1 MPSKHSRSGRTFTVA
16 GPPPT
21 SSDAGPP
28 PFSGAFNSNSMP
40 QAGSGTRAPLAVRAS
55 TPPSYRR
62 KESVALPSPIL
73 PRSGL
78 LDTPAASAA
87 SLSSAPTRSFRD
99 VVAGGLAKS
108 TARLSAPVVPTS
120 RPLVQAV
127 TAYDGATAPDG
138 AAPSTPMWALQ
149 PPSALAF
156 SAVTQSPLFAPG
168 EGVAPFLAVQPSTQS
183 SFSSVAPV
191 SESSSLPTNAPMSA
205 LDALVLA
212 DNFLASEAVVSG
224 TPQAHPSGSPEA
236 TAPFSSPSFLSAVAN
251 SVASPPEPSAGT
263 IQPRPQPD
271 PSPGYSALDGAPP
284 SPVLQAPNVGSRD
297 ARSPALEMD
306 EVASNPLPPSQQPR
320 ILSPLF
326 SVVSSSQ
333 PPLPAP
339 PSSLS
344 GQQPPLVRHL
354 VPPLL
359 PLQQPQLLL
368 PKLSVVDPPQ
378 PPPSIPSSG
387 QQPTP
392 VRPPVP
398 PFRSSVESPAMRK
411 PSTLSLTGLLPS
423 QPSPAQRLVLTA
435 PAMELMIHLHHGD
448 VELLQPLEESVV
460 SDVAD
465 QLQRAAQERFGL
477 PLARKMAM
485 SALEVSRHQCGASGW
500 PTLDVALSCL
510 RVVNGGGPPTDATHP
525 APPAKS
531 SAPIAPAP
539 PLAPQTRISN
549 NLESLM
555 RLQQQQQQEHL
566 RSILAIPWL
575 SQPGPPGPTPLAA
588 PTALLPPNLSGRP
601 LDSLRA
607 ASGPGATPSA
617 VPSILNSVNM
627 SSNLPPPPLPA
638 PPLLPPR
645 SGVSSSARF
654 RRRAVGPI
662 VAPAPTSRDRCTSC
676 GHHGHDALRCS
687 EGLDVTSVVDAAEHL
702 EAAMRERTREL
713 SSVGDQDDQLCEDA
727 ARNEAASAIA
737 DLSGIA
743 AQDVTSFL
751 SESQDAGATL
761 VSAVCHAR
769 GGGLADQLERQ
780 CQQELSRRRRT
791 QLLHV
796 HSRDAAQAGSSAEQY
811 AALADRVNLPSQLG
825 YGYRLDTSGVQLP
838 AFPSRP
844 PSTGRRRRAQDDDLR
859 DFVVDDHDSS
869 PEPSPKPRRDGSR
882 HSPPHQRRR
891 GHSSRT
897 SDSSGSDRSDSSSR
911 ESSSDF
917 SSESASGESGQP
929 RRRRGRQSS
938 SGDSE
943 GSGGSGS
950 GSAGSSSDS
959 GSSRSPSPRRDRPS
973 NRDHRDQVPEGPLTA
988 SALASLVTSLT
999 KRVREGNG
1007 NGMLASKPP
1016 SFWGLG
1022 KPPSGGYFP
1031 ETFNRIYN
1039 EYRQFRSVF
1048 GSNTGLS
1055 FKRLITEEMQPT
1067 VRRDLKLT
1075 RSQFRKIDSKVLVS
1089 KLKKR
1094 LCFHKRDVYVAEL
1107 EACPRIPAGI
1117 KDISALNVAFKD
1129 LSSKMLDVVER
1140 AHRHGVRLRKSS
1152 CKHILGQ
1159 AVKNSYRLNQWFH
1172 LSRFKSIGESVRKI
1186 NTKLQRRLSTD
1197 AEKRHEQTAD
1207 QAMHN
1212 GVRQQ
1217 VGDGHMEGSSA
1228 PERPRKG
1235 GAAKPGAKGGI
1246 SKQDTPRLSPE
1257 DYAKKM
1263 DALYRVENALEKGRH
1278 FHKHGPFC
1286 NSPTNCTL
1294 KFCQGCGEHQ
1304 VEGKPW
1310 HDRPKCRAR
1319 KHHDFVATGYWHDR
1333 WPNRLGLRA
1342 RPDAPQDSRPPNA
1355 GKRNDTAARANHMS
1369 RHTAEASTDAPAG
1382 Q

>member
-1 MPSKHSRSGRTFTVA
+1 
-16 GPPPT
+16 
-21 SSDAGPP
+21 
-28 PFSGAFNSNSMP
+28 MP
-40 QAGSGTRAPLAVRAS
+40 QAGSGTRVPLAVRAS
-55 TPPSYRR
+55 TPPDYRR

-87 SLSSAPTRSFRD
+87 NLSSAPTRSFRD
-99 VVAGGLAKS
+99 VVAGGLSQSGSRGPVTVAPTS
-108 TARLSAPVVPTS
+108 SPLVQVVATSDGVCLSAPRT
-120 RPLVQAV
+120 
-127 TAYDGATAPDG
+127 
-138 AAPSTPMWALQ
+138 PSWAFQ
-149 PPSALAF
+149 PPSAQAF
-156 SAVTQSPLFAPG
+156 SAAAASPLSTSGGGA
-168 EGVAPFLAVQPSTQS
+168 ARSLAVQPSSLS
-183 SFSSVAPV
+183 SFSSEAPGA
-191 SESSSLPTNAPMSA
+191 ESTLLSTNVPTSA
-205 LDALVLA
+205 LDARVLT
-212 DNFLASEAVVSG
+212 DNLLASEAVIPG
-224 TPQAHPSGSPEA
+224 TLQDPLQA
-236 TAPFSSPSFLSAVAN
+236 TVLLSSPSFLSVVAN
-251 SVASPPEPSAGT
+251 SPASPPRPSAD
-263 IQPRPQPD
+263 ILLPRLQA
-271 PSPGYSALDGAPP
+271 SSFPGYSAVDGAPP
-284 SPVLQAPNVGSRD
+284 SSELRAPGVEPVDV
-297 ARSPALEMD
+297 
-306 EVASNPLPPSQQPR
+306 VASNPLLPPQQQQ
-320 ILSPLF
+320 IL
-326 SVVSSSQ
+326 
-333 PPLPAP
+333 PP
-339 PSSLS
+339 
-344 GQQPPLVRHL
+344 Q
-354 VPPLL
+354 
-359 PLQQPQLLL
+359 
-368 PKLSVVDPPQ
+368 LSVVDAPQ
-378 PPPSIPSSG
+378 PPPSALPTPSSG

-398 PFRSSVESPAMRK
+398 PFRLSVESPATRQ
-411 PSTLSLTGLLPS
+411 PSTLPLTGLPRLPF

-435 PAMELMIHLHHGD
+435 PATQLLTNLHHGD

-460 SDVAD
+460 AAFID
-465 QLQRAAQERFGL
+465 QLQRAAQERFGF
-477 PLARKMAM
+477 PLARNMAM
-485 SALEVSRHQCGASGW
+485 SALEVSRHQLGASGW
-500 PTLDVALSCL
+500 PSLDEALSCL
-510 RVVNGGGPPTDATHP
+510 RVVDGGSPTDATHP
-525 APPAKS
+525 APPTNPSAAVA
-531 SAPIAPAP
+531 SAPPPAQP
-539 PLAPQTRISN
+539 MRVSN
-549 NLESLM
+549 TIESLM
-555 RLQQQQQQEHL
+555 RLQQQQQREYL
-566 RSILAIPWL
+566 RSRLAIPWL
-575 SQPGPPGPTPLAA
+575 SQPVPPGLQPPAA
-588 PTALLPPNLSGRP
+588 PTALLQPRQPSLSGVP
-601 LDSLRA
+601 LGGSRA
-607 ASGPGATPSA
+607 APGPGATPSA
-617 VPSILNSVNM
+617 ALSLLNSVNM
-627 SSNLPPPPLPA
+627 SSNLSPLPLPA
-638 PPLLPPR
+638 PPPFPPR

-662 VAPAPTSRDRCTSC
+662 VAPAPTARDRCTSC
-676 GHHGHDALRCS
+676 GHHGHDALRCP

-702 EAAMRERTREL
+702 EVAMRERVMEL
-713 SSVGDQDDQLCEDA
+713 SSVGDHNDQSCEEA
-727 ARNEAASAIA
+727 ARDEAASTIA

-743 AQDVTSFL
+743 APDVTSFL
-751 SESQDAGATL
+751 LDSQDAAATL

-769 GGGLADQLERQ
+769 GGGHADQLERQ

-791 QLLHV
+791 QLLRN

-811 AALADRVNLPSQLG
+811 AALAGRVNLPSQLG
-825 YGYRLDTSGVQLP
+825 YDYRLDTSGVQLP
-838 AFPSRP
+838 AFPPRP
-844 PSTGRRRRAQDDDLR
+844 PVNGRRRRAQDDLPG
-859 DFVVDDHDSS
+859 FVVDDHDSS
-869 PEPSPKPRRDGSR
+869 PERTPTPRRGGRRD
-882 HSPPHQRRR
+882 SPPHQRRR
-891 GHSSRT
+891 EHSSRS
-897 SDSSGSDRSDSSSR
+897 SDSSGSDRSDPSSR
-911 ESSSDF
+911 DSSSDF
-917 SSESASGESGQP
+917 SSESASGESRQQ

-938 SGDSE
+938 SGDSDS
-943 GSGGSGS
+943 SGGSSS
-950 GSAGSSSDS
+950 GSAGNSSDS
-959 GSSRSPSPRRDRPS
+959 DSSRSPPPRRDRPS
-973 NRDHRDQVPEGPLTA
+973 DRSHRDQTPEGPLTA

-999 KRVREGNG
+999 KRVRDGNG

-1031 ETFNRIYN
+1031 ETFNKIYN

-1107 EACPRIPAGI
+1107 EACPRIPAHI

-1159 AVKNSYRLNQWFH
+1159 AVKNSYRLSQWFH

-1217 VGDGHMEGSSA
+1217 LGEGHVEGSSA

-1235 GAAKPGAKGGI
+1235 GAAKPGPKGGI
-1246 SKQDTPRLSPE
+1246 SKQDAPRLSPE
-1257 DYAKKM
+1257 EYAKKM

-1310 HDRPKCRAR
+1310 HDRPKCRCR
-1319 KHHDFVATGYWHDR
+1319 KHPDFVATGYWHDK

-1342 RPDAPQDSRPPNA
+1342 RPDATQDSRPQHA
-1355 GKRNDTAARANHMS
+1355 VKRNDTAARANHLS
-1369 RHTAEASTDAPAG
+1369 RHTAEASMDAPATA

>member
-1 MPSKHSRSGRTFTVA
+1 M
-16 GPPPT
+16 
-21 SSDAGPP
+21 
-28 PFSGAFNSNSMP
+28 
-40 QAGSGTRAPLAVRAS
+40 
-55 TPPSYRR
+55 
-62 KESVALPSPIL
+62 ALPSPIL

-78 LDTPAASAA
+78 LDTPATSAA
-87 SLSSAPTRSFRD
+87 NLSSAPTRSFRD
-99 VVAGGLAKS
+99 VVVDGLPKS
-108 TARLSAPVVPTS
+108 AARFSNPVAPTS
-120 RPLVQAV
+120 RLLLQA
-127 TAYDGATAPDG
+127 ATAPDG
-138 AAPSTPMWALQ
+138 AGLSAPSTPVWTLQ
-149 PPSALAF
+149 PPPAQAF
-156 SAVTQSPLFAPG
+156 SAVAASSLFAPG
-168 EGVAPFLAVQPSTQS
+168 ECVAPALAVQPSAQS
-183 SFSSVAPV
+183 SFSSATLVA
-191 SESSSLPTNAPMSA
+191 ESRSLSDNAPMSA

-212 DNFLASEAVVSG
+212 DNFLASEAVAPA
-224 TPQAHPSGSPEA
+224 TPPDSLGDTVRPL
-236 TAPFSSPSFLSAVAN
+236 SPSFLSDAAN
-251 SVASPPEPSAGT
+251 LAAGPSAPMAGT
-263 IQPRPQPD
+263 PQPRLQPT
-271 PSPGYSALDGAPP
+271 
-284 SPVLQAPNVGSRD
+284 V
-297 ARSPALEMD
+297 
-306 EVASNPLPPSQQPR
+306 
-320 ILSPLF
+320 
-326 SVVSSSQ
+326 
-333 PPLPAP
+333 AP
-339 PSSLS
+339 PSSEHRASGAELRDEVALS
-344 GQQPPLVRHL
+344 PLALFQQRQPLPPLS
-354 VPPLL
+354 
-359 PLQQPQLLL
+359 
-368 PKLSVVDPPQ
+368 SVVVPPQ
-378 PPPSIPSSG
+378 PPPPTPPISSSG
-387 QQPTP
+387 QQPAS

-398 PFRSSVESPAMRK
+398 PFRSSNESLATRQ
-411 PSTLSLTGLLPS
+411 PSSSALTGLPLPPP
-423 QPSPAQRLVLTA
+423 QFSPAQRLVFTT
-435 PAMELMIHLHHGD
+435 PATQLMINLHHGD

-460 SDVAD
+460 AAFVD

-477 PLARKMAM
+477 PLARNKAM
-485 SALEVSRHQCGASGW
+485 SALEVSRHLPGASGW
-500 PTLDVALSCL
+500 PSLDESLSCL
-510 RVVNGGGPPTDATHP
+510 RVVGAEPPGWPEAPIVAAPP
-525 APPAKS
+525 APPNNLPTAAA
-531 SAPIAPAP
+531 SALRPAP
-539 PLAPQTRISN
+539 QMQISN
-549 NLESLM
+549 NTESLM
-555 RLQQQQQQEHL
+555 RLQQQQQREYL
-566 RSILAIPWL
+566 RSRMAIPWL
-575 SQPGPPGPTPLAA
+575 SQPEPPGPPPPAA
-588 PTALLPPNLSGRP
+588 PTALLQLPQPNLSGRP
-601 LDSLRA
+601 LDSSRA
-607 ASGPGATPSA
+607 VPGPGATPSA
-617 VPSILNSVNM
+617 VPSLLNPVNT
-627 SSNLPPPPLPA
+627 SSNLFPPPLPA
-638 PPLLPPR
+638 PPPSAPK

-662 VAPAPTSRDRCTSC
+662 VAPAPTSRDRCASC
-676 GHHGHDALRCS
+676 GHRGHDALRCP
-687 EGLDVTSVVDAAEHL
+687 EGLDVASVVDAAEHL
-702 EAAMRERTREL
+702 EAAMRERVMEL
-713 SSVGDQDDQLCEDA
+713 SSVGDHHDQLCEDA

-751 SESQDAGATL
+751 SDSQDAGATL

-791 QLLHV
+791 QLLHA
-796 HSRDAAQAGSSAEQY
+796 HSRDAAQAGSSAERY
-811 AALADRVNLPSQLG
+811 ADLADRVNLPSQLG

-844 PSTGRRRRAQDDDLR
+844 PITGHRRRAKSDDLR
-859 DFVVDDHDSS
+859 NFVVDDHDSS
-869 PEPSPKPRRDGSR
+869 PEHPPTPGRDDSR
-882 HSPPHQRRR
+882 DSPPHQRRR
-891 GHSSRT
+891 EHSSRNSDLSG
-897 SDSSGSDRSDSSSR
+897 SDSSDLSSR

-917 SSESASGESGQP
+917 SSESASGESRQP

-938 SGDSE
+938 SGDSN
-943 GSGGSGS
+943 GSGGSYS
-950 GSAGSSSDS
+950 GSAGDSSGS
-959 GSSRSPSPRRDRPS
+959 GSSRSQSPRRDRPS

-1107 EACPRIPAGI
+1107 EACPRIPANI

-1152 CKHILGQ
+1152 CKHILGH
-1159 AVKNSYRLNQWFH
+1159 AVKNSYRLSQWFH

-1217 VGDGHMEGSSA
+1217 IGDGHVEGSSA

-1235 GAAKPGAKGGI
+1235 GAAKPGPKGAI
-1246 SKQDTPRLSPE
+1246 TKQDAPRLSPE
-1257 DYAKKM
+1257 EYAKKM

-1278 FHKHGPFC
+1278 YHKHGPFC
-1286 NSPTNCTL
+1286 NSSTNCTL

-1319 KHHDFVATGYWHDR
+1319 KHHDFVATGYWHDK

-1342 RPDAPQDSRPPNA
+1342 RSDAAQDQRPQNN
-1355 GKRNDTAARANHMS
+1355 GKRNDTAARANHLS
-1369 RHTAEASTDAPAG
+1369 RHTAEAPTNLPAAE